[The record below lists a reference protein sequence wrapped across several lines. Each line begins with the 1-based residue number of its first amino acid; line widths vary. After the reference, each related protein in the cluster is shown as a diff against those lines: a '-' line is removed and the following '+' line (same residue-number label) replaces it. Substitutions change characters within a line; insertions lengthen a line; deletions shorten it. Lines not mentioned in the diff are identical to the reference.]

1 MSKTNVQKAAR
12 QRRRTR
18 QKQLVE
24 AGRQAADLASQHR
37 QQAAEAAIRIQRLEG
52 ENAQLRHDHGETTS
66 LLAESNKA
74 LNSNITILEG
84 LRTELDMAA
93 QQVKMAEAE
102 RDAMSRDL
110 SQARHELAVAR
121 AADID
126 TRSLRTRLQH
136 KTEEIEE
143 LKAKLRASE
152 ERHQSSP
159 GALVPDNER
168 RRLVRSPG

>member
-1 MSKTNVQKAAR
+1 MSKSTTQKAAR
-12 QRRRTR
+12 KRRRTR

-24 AGRQAADLASQHR
+24 AGRQAGDLAGQCR
-37 QQAAEAAIRIQRLEG
+37 QQAAEAASRAQRLEE
-52 ENAQLRHDHGETTS
+52 ENAKLRHDHGETTS

-84 LRTELDMAA
+84 LRTELDVAA

-110 SQARHELAVAR
+110 SQARKELEAMR

-136 KTEEIEE
+136 KTDEIEN
-143 LKAKLRASE
+143 LKARLRESE
-152 ERHQSSP
+152 ERHRSS
-159 GALVPDNER
+159 GALVLDNGS

>member
-1 MSKTNVQKAAR
+1 MSKTNGQKAAR

-18 QKQLVE
+18 QRQLVE
-24 AGRQAADLASQHR
+24 AGRQAEDLVSQHR
-37 QQAAEAAIRIQRLEG
+37 QQAAEAAGRVQRLEE
-52 ENAQLRHDHGETTS
+52 ENAKLRHDQGEATS

-84 LRTELDMAA
+84 LRTELDVAA
-93 QQVKMAEAE
+93 QQVRMAEAE

-110 SQARHELAVAR
+110 SQARRELEIAR

-126 TRSLRTRLQH
+126 SKSLRVRLQH
-136 KTEEIEE
+136 KSDEIED

-152 ERHQSSP
+152 ERHRSSP
-159 GALVPDNER
+159 GALVLDNDR
-168 RRLVRSPG
+168 RKLVRSPG